1 SQMELELT
9 RNTNAEATAT
19 QNVIAKRRAMI
30 TANTAL
36 VQSNRA
42 VTASQQ
48 ALNSAT
54 SVMGLVKSGATGL
67 LSLVGGL
74 PGLLMLGAGAWYT

>member
-1 SQMELELT
+1 QSQRKAAADEIAEERAYQLSKMELELT

-30 TANTAL
+30 TGNTAV

-42 VTASQQ
+42 VTASHQ
-48 ALNSAT
+48 ALISAT
-54 SVMGLVKSGATGL
+54 SVMGLVK
-67 LSLVGGL
+67 
-74 PGLLMLGAGAWYT
+74 

>member
-1 SQMELELT
+1 
-9 RNTNAEATAT
+9 
-19 QNVIAKRRAMI
+19 RAMI
-30 TANTAL
+30 TANAAL

-42 VTASQQ
+42 VAASQQ

-54 SVMGLVKSGATGL
+54 SVLGLVKTGATGL

-74 PGLLMLGAGAWYT
+74 PGILMLGAGAWYTMYQRQEQARESAIQYA